1 MWTTPSTRSEK
12 AFTELVKPRAF
23 SQPPAF
29 SRPRFTSCGSLN
41 FRSRAPL
48 ATTCKRSLGAIQ
60 KVVQHRQ
67 TIVLVPLAAGFH
79 ALHAKPVAV
88 LSRPTC
94 ALNRGE
100 LAFSAS
106 LACMQPLRCE
116 LDRLAL
122 LAVRVDRLAQ
132 VTELAIAISEDAVHA
147 LYSFR
152 EGGTRFARTAHKRSV
167 TERDCAAARGSSV
180 AHTTR
185 GSPCIFRD
193 AAEPRAS
200 HFVNSQPI
208 FSLRHRT
215 GVHTGAK
222 SHAQSL
228 PTRHRSAYKDLKIV
242 SVELAQP
249 SLRRGSITSLK
260 WSSTMTRDGADERVD
275 VAGGVGV
282 LMPSARSILM
292 PLAVVRAPF
301 SPPALRTGGGRGT
314 SCAER
319 SPPPRDLPPERS
331 TPPLADAPM

>member
-167 TERDCAAARGSSV
+167 T
-180 AHTTR
+180 
-185 GSPCIFRD
+185 
-193 AAEPRAS
+193 
-200 HFVNSQPI
+200 
-208 FSLRHRT
+208 
-215 GVHTGAK
+215 
-222 SHAQSL
+222 
-228 PTRHRSAYKDLKIV
+228 
-242 SVELAQP
+242 
-249 SLRRGSITSLK
+249 
-260 WSSTMTRDGADERVD
+260 
-275 VAGGVGV
+275 
-282 LMPSARSILM
+282 
-292 PLAVVRAPF
+292 
-301 SPPALRTGGGRGT
+301 
-314 SCAER
+314 
-319 SPPPRDLPPERS
+319 
-331 TPPLADAPM
+331 